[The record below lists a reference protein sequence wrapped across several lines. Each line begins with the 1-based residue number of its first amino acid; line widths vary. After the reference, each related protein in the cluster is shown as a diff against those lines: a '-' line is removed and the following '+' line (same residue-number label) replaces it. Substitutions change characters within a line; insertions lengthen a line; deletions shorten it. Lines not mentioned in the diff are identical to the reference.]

1 MEVVGYWFQDR
12 YSLNLCFMTNG
23 SRGKSRFL
31 KSARFAWGGGGR
43 SDFNLLNIPT
53 ADSGQDKQCK
63 MSISIDRDWET
74 LHMPETLHIHLHIL
88 G

>member
-43 SDFNLLNIPT
+43 LNLLNIPT
-53 ADSGQDKQCK
+53 AHSGQDKQCK